1 MLSYQNDNKSWRK
14 QNFPNLIFIPKMRFL
29 LEVEEEE
36 EEERKEGSI
45 SSKQKKKGVG
55 WKKRSADYPFLYL
68 N

>member
-36 EEERKEGSI
+36 EEEERKEEEEWPNALHMTKSDAN
-45 SSKQKKKGVG
+45 S
-55 WKKRSADYPFLYL
+55 
-68 N
+68 

>member
-36 EEERKEGSI
+36 EEREEGSI
-45 SSKQKKKGVG
+45 SSKQKKRGLG
-55 WKKRSADYPFLYL
+55 GRSEALITHFCI
-68 N
+68 